1 MGFWTFLCLYYAPLL
16 VCCCYVFLWDE
27 GSVAYDIS
35 SYNSYLMLGRSDDD
49 CVPSSVGVV
58 VEAFCC
64 LIGDVLVCNGSST
77 SWFIFFFPFDLGV

>member
-1 MGFWTFLCLYYAPLL
+1 MRFWAFLCLYYAPLL

-27 GSVAYDIS
+27 GGVAYDIS

-58 VEAFCC
+58 VESFRC
-64 LIGDVLVCNGSST
+64 LIRYVLVGDGSST
-77 SWFIFFFPFDLGV
+77 SWFIFFIPCYLGV